1 MEHNMIIEDQD
12 CLKIVE
18 SFDKTGFNY
27 TLSLVNGK
35 YKLTI
40 LYAIYRHKIIRFN
53 SLQKYLNIISHK
65 TLSSTLKELE
75 NDNLIKRKVYRRFLP
90 GLNIPYLKKENPLY
104 QYYIKCASG
113 AKNI

>member
-1 MEHNMIIEDQD
+1 MIIEDQD

-53 SLQKYLNIISHK
+53 SLQKYL
-65 TLSSTLKELE
+65 
-75 NDNLIKRKVYRRFLP
+75 
-90 GLNIPYLKKENPLY
+90 KKENPLY